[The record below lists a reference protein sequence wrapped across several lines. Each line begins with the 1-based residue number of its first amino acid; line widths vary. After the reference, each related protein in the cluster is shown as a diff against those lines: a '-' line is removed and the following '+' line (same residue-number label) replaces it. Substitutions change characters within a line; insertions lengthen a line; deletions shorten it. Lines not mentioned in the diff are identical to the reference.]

1 MLIPNQPNSTP
12 LRTCAILL
20 AAGSGNRM
28 GTEDKILST
37 LGEIPVL
44 FHSLEALNS
53 SSDIFSIIVVVPK
66 DKILSYTK
74 RINDGNF
81 KKIQKIC
88 EGGERSR

>member
-53 SSDIFSIIVVVPK
+53 SSDIFSIISALALA
-66 DKILSYTK
+66 IS
-74 RINDGNF
+74 F
-81 KKIQKIC
+81 KVSKFLK
-88 EGGERSR
+88 